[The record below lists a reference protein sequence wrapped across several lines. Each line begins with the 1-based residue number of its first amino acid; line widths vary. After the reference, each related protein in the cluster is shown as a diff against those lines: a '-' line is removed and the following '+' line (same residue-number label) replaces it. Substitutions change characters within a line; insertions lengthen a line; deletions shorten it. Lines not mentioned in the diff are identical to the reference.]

1 MSGQS
6 TTLIYALPLD
16 AAQRVRDEFLGGMD
30 ADLGPD
36 DHPIGLYS
44 ASRNNHVEASLQ
56 PLIRTAGIT
65 GLAHLE
71 ALAGFRADKPDTG
84 GLPAADHGA
93 VLSGASL
100 QAATDGLR
108 ALLAALARDV
118 DIVRRA
124 MPELADMDD
133 AMLAREL
140 GLSPDDRRRHLDRMS
155 QRGVPAG
162 RIARPH
168 RYALLAHDG
177 ALYETAMFLVAYLDI
192 LEVALAQGLAVVLV
206 CWLY

>member
-6 TTLIYALPLD
+6 TTLVYALPLD
-16 AAQRVRDEFLGGMD
+16 LASRVRVDFLGGID
-30 ADLGPD
+30 GDLGPD
-36 DHPIGLYS
+36 AAIGLYS
-44 ASRNNHVEASLQ
+44 ASRNNHIEASLQ

-71 ALAGFRADKPDTG
+71 VLADFRADKPDTD

-100 QAATDGLR
+100 QAAADGVR

-140 GLSPDDRRRHLDRMS
+140 GSSPDDRRRHLDQMR
-155 QRGVPAG
+155 QWGAPAG
-162 RIARPH
+162 GSARPH
-168 RYALLAHDG
+168 HYALFASDG
-177 ALYETAMFLVAYLDI
+177 ALYETAMFLVAHLDI
-192 LEVALAQGLAVVLV
+192 LEVALSQGLAVVVV
-206 CWLY
+206 CWKY